1 MAEALTYTLIAST
14 SLSSAGF
21 SLTSIPNTYTDLRLV
36 LTGVA
41 ASGGG
46 STWNGITFNGNT
58 GSNYYNYGFLGSAT
72 AMGSNI
78 YRQYSQLAWSG
89 QSSFNTTYAGNLTVD
104 IFNYK
109 EGSGFGNG
117 KSCMMCF
124 TQDLNSGTGA
134 NVMETWSS
142 VWEVTSTPITSIEL
156 SSFTFTSG
164 RVSLYGILRG

>member
-1 MAEALTYTLIAST
+1 MPEALTYTLIAST

-41 ASGGG
+41 SGSGG

-58 GSNYYNYGFLGSAT
+58 TQNYYNYGFGGSAV
-72 AMGSNI
+72 GFNNNI
-78 YRQYSQLAWSG
+78 YRQYQQLAWSG
-89 QSSFNTTYAGNLTVD
+89 SSSFSTTYAGNLTID

-117 KSCMMCF
+117 KSCMMSF
-124 TQDLNSGTGA
+124 TQELNTSAGS
-134 NVMETWSS
+134 NIMETWSS
-142 VWEVTSTPITSIEL
+142 TWEVTNSPITSIEL
-156 SSFTFTSG
+156 SSFTFGSG